1 MNKLTTTT
9 NIDSSKLKEV
19 FELNEGLTTRALE
32 NLNSKAKS
40 LPIDLTLLTIAE
52 GDSIE
57 SEINDLRKRGA
68 DAIKMCKDRRMIFT
82 RQFDLMKK
90 AFTEQETSIEN
101 ALIPYKSFADSWN
114 AEKYKRQQ
122 AEQQGSNKRIA
133 EENAKIEYKQYVQEQ
148 LTAKCYALIGEY
160 SKRMND
166 KFYSCTL
173 GNIDTYKAELEG
185 YIPKQLKGID
195 LLIVLQNHPLLTEE
209 QMNNIQLSTLEN
221 STTELSQIYTSKLIA
236 ECNRIIE
243 LVPGRKEELVR
254 IANDESEAKR
264 VAERIAKEE
273 EERKAQIEKDKSEAE
288 AKAKD
293 EANASKMDV
302 AFENASISQETTLT
316 KGTTV
321 KMKYDVQT
329 HKQMLSII
337 QYWVVNCM
345 NLLTIDDLKKKL
357 SFTITACN
365 EALNKD
371 GEIIEGVPTIEDVRT
386 RLSKK

>member
-1 MNKLTTTT
+1 MNELTTTT

-122 AEQQGSNKRIA
+122 AEQQESNKRIA

-195 LLIVLQNHPLLTEE
+195 LLIELQNHPLLTEE

-345 NLLTIDDLKKKL
+345 NLLTINDLKKKL

>member
-1 MNKLTTTT
+1 MNELTTTS
-9 NIDSSKLKEV
+9 IDANKLKEV
-19 FELNEGLTTRALE
+19 FELNEGLTLRATE
-32 NLNSKAKS
+32 SLNNRAKT
-40 LPIDLTLLTIAE
+40 LPIDLSLLTVAE
-52 GDSIE
+52 GDGIE
-57 SEINDLRKRGA
+57 KEINDLRKRGS
-68 DAIKMCKDRRMIFT
+68 DAIKICKDRRMVFT

-101 ALIPYKSFADSWN
+101 ALIPYKSFADNWN

-122 AEQQGSNKRIA
+122 AEQQESNKKIA
-133 EENAKIEYKQYVQEQ
+133 EENAKIEYKQYLQEQ
-148 LTAKCYALIGEY
+148 LTAKCYSLIEEY

-185 YIPKQLKGID
+185 YLPKQLKGQD
-195 LLIVLQNHPLLTEE
+195 LLVELQKHPLLMEE
-209 QMNNIQLSTLEN
+209 QINEIQLATMNEA
-221 STTELSQIYTSKLIA
+221 TKELSQIFTTKLIA

-243 LVPGRKEELVR
+243 MVPGRKEELVR
-254 IANDESEAKR
+254 ISNDENEAKR

-273 EERKAQIEKDKSEAE
+273 EERKAQIEKEKAEAE
-288 AKAKD
+288 AKAKE

-316 KGTTV
+316 KGTSV

-329 HKQMLSII
+329 HKQMLNII
-337 QYWVVNCM
+337 QYWVVNYM
-345 NLLTIDDLKKKL
+345 NLLTIEDLKKKL

-371 GEIIEGVPTIEDVRT
+371 GEVIEGVPTVEDIRT
-386 RLSKK
+386 RLTKK

>member
-1 MNKLTTTT
+1 MNELTTTS
-9 NIDSSKLKEV
+9 IDANKLKEV
-19 FELNEGLTTRALE
+19 FELNAGLTLRATE
-32 NLNSKAKS
+32 SLNNRAKT
-40 LPIDLTLLTIAE
+40 LPIDLTLLTVAE
-52 GDSIE
+52 GDGIE
-57 SEINDLRKRGA
+57 KEINDLRKRGS
-68 DAIKMCKDRRMIFT
+68 DAIKICKDRRMVFT

-101 ALIPYKSFADSWN
+101 ALIPYKSFADNWN

-122 AEQQGSNKRIA
+122 AEQQESNKKIA

-148 LTAKCYALIGEY
+148 LTAKCYSLIEEY

-185 YIPKQLKGID
+185 YLPKQLKGQD
-195 LLIVLQNHPLLTEE
+195 LLVELQKHPLLMEE
-209 QMNNIQLSTLEN
+209 QINEIQLATMNEA
-221 STTELSQIYTSKLIA
+221 TKELSQIFTTKQIA

-243 LVPGRKEELVR
+243 MVPGRKEELVR
-254 IANDESEAKR
+254 ISNDENEAKR

-273 EERKAQIEKDKSEAE
+273 EERKAQIEKEKAESE
-288 AKAKD
+288 AKAKE

-316 KGTTV
+316 KGTSV

-329 HKQMLSII
+329 HKQMLNII
-337 QYWVVNCM
+337 QYWVVNYM
-345 NLLTIDDLKKKL
+345 NLLTIEDLKKKL

-371 GEIIEGVPTIEDVRT
+371 GEVIDGVPTVEDIRT
-386 RLSKK
+386 RLTKK

>member
-1 MNKLTTTT
+1 MNELTTTS
-9 NIDSSKLKEV
+9 IDANKLKEV
-19 FELNEGLTTRALE
+19 FELNAGLTLRATE
-32 NLNSKAKS
+32 SLNNRAKT

-90 AFTEQETSIEN
+90 AFTEQENSIEN
-101 ALIPYKSFADSWN
+101 ALIPYKSFADNWN

-122 AEQQGSNKRIA
+122 AEQQESNKKIA

-148 LTAKCYALIGEY
+148 LTAKCYSLIEEY

-195 LLIVLQNHPLLTEE
+195 LLIELQNHPLLTEE

-243 LVPGRKEELVR
+243 MVPGRKEELVR
-254 IANDESEAKR
+254 ISNDENEAKR

>member
-122 AEQQGSNKRIA
+122 AEQQESNKRIA

-166 KFYSCTL
+166 NFYSCTL
-173 GNIDTYKAELEG
+173 GDIDRYKAELEG

-195 LLIVLQNHPLLTEE
+195 LLIELQNHPLLTEE

-264 VAERIAKEE
+264 VAGRIAKEE

>member
-9 NIDSSKLKEV
+9 NIDSSKLKEI

-57 SEINDLRKRGA
+57 SEINALRKRGA

-122 AEQQGSNKRIA
+122 AEQQESNKRIA

-173 GNIDTYKAELEG
+173 GNIDIYKAELEG

>member
-1 MNKLTTTT
+1 MNELTTT

-122 AEQQGSNKRIA
+122 AEQQESNKRIA
-133 EENAKIEYKQYVQEQ
+133 EKNVKIEYKQYVQEQ

-195 LLIVLQNHPLLTEE
+195 LLIELQNHPLLTEE

>member
-52 GDSIE
+52 GDRIE

-122 AEQQGSNKRIA
+122 AEQQESNKRIA

-185 YIPKQLKGID
+185 YIPKQLNGID

-264 VAERIAKEE
+264 VADRIAKEE

-288 AKAKD
+288 AKAKA

>member
-1 MNKLTTTT
+1 MNELTTTS
-9 NIDSSKLKEV
+9 IDANKLKEV
-19 FELNEGLTTRALE
+19 FELNAGLTLRATE
-32 NLNSKAKS
+32 SLNNRAKT
-40 LPIDLTLLTIAE
+40 LPIDLTLLTVAE

-90 AFTEQETSIEN
+90 AFTEQENSIEN

-122 AEQQGSNKRIA
+122 AEQQESNKRIA

-195 LLIVLQNHPLLTEE
+195 LLIELQNHPLLTEE

-254 IANDESEAKR
+254 IANDESEAIVTGK
-264 VAERIAKEE
+264 
-273 EERKAQIEKDKSEAE
+273 QIGRAH
-288 AKAKD
+288 
-293 EANASKMDV
+293 V
-302 AFENASISQETTLT
+302 
-316 KGTTV
+316 
-321 KMKYDVQT
+321 
-329 HKQMLSII
+329 
-337 QYWVVNCM
+337 
-345 NLLTIDDLKKKL
+345 
-357 SFTITACN
+357 
-365 EALNKD
+365 
-371 GEIIEGVPTIEDVRT
+371 
-386 RLSKK
+386 

>member
-1 MNKLTTTT
+1 MNELTTTS
-9 NIDSSKLKEV
+9 IDANKLKEV
-19 FELNEGLTTRALE
+19 FELNAGLTLRATE
-32 NLNSKAKS
+32 SLNNRAKT
-40 LPIDLTLLTIAE
+40 LPIDLTLLTVAE
-52 GDSIE
+52 GDGIE
-57 SEINDLRKRGA
+57 KEINDLRKRGS
-68 DAIKMCKDRRMIFT
+68 DAIKICKDRRMVFT

-101 ALIPYKSFADSWN
+101 ALIPYKSFADNWN

-122 AEQQGSNKRIA
+122 AEQQESNKKIA

-148 LTAKCYALIGEY
+148 LTAKCYSLIEEY

-185 YIPKQLKGID
+185 YLPKQLKGQD
-195 LLIVLQNHPLLTEE
+195 LLVELQKHPLLMEE
-209 QMNNIQLSTLEN
+209 QINEIQLATMNEA
-221 STTELSQIYTSKLIA
+221 TKELSQIFTTKLIA

-243 LVPGRKEELVR
+243 MVPGRKEELVR
-254 IANDESEAKR
+254 ISNDENEAKR

-273 EERKAQIEKDKSEAE
+273 EERKAQIEKEKAKSE
-288 AKAKD
+288 AKAKE

-316 KGTTV
+316 KGTSV

-337 QYWVVNCM
+337 HYWVVNCM

-371 GEIIEGVPTIEDVRT
+371 GEVIDGVPTIEDVRT

>member
-1 MNKLTTTT
+1 MNELTTTS
-9 NIDSSKLKEV
+9 IDANKLKEV
-19 FELNEGLTTRALE
+19 FELNAGLTLRATE
-32 NLNSKAKS
+32 SLNNRAKT
-40 LPIDLTLLTIAE
+40 LPIDLTLLTVAE
-52 GDSIE
+52 GDGIE
-57 SEINDLRKRGA
+57 KEINDLRKRGS
-68 DAIKMCKDRRMIFT
+68 DAIKICKDRRMVFT

-101 ALIPYKSFADSWN
+101 ALIPYKSFADNWN

-122 AEQQGSNKRIA
+122 AEQQESNKKIA

-148 LTAKCYALIGEY
+148 LTAKCYSLIEEY

-185 YIPKQLKGID
+185 YLPKQLKGQD
-195 LLIVLQNHPLLTEE
+195 LLVELQKHPLLMEE
-209 QMNNIQLSTLEN
+209 QINEIQLATMNEA
-221 STTELSQIYTSKLIA
+221 TKELSQIFTTKLIA

-243 LVPGRKEELVR
+243 MVPGRKEELVR
-254 IANDESEAKR
+254 ISNDENEAKR

-273 EERKAQIEKDKSEAE
+273 EERKAQIEKEKAESE
-288 AKAKD
+288 AKAKE

-316 KGTTV
+316 KGTSV

-329 HKQMLSII
+329 HKQMLNII
-337 QYWVVNCM
+337 QYWVVNYM
-345 NLLTIDDLKKKL
+345 NLLTIEDLKKKL

-371 GEIIEGVPTIEDVRT
+371 VEVIDGVPTVEDIRT
-386 RLSKK
+386 RLTKK

>member
-1 MNKLTTTT
+1 MNELTTTS
-9 NIDSSKLKEV
+9 IDANKLEEV
-19 FELNEGLTTRALE
+19 FELNAGLTLRATE
-32 NLNSKAKS
+32 SLNNRAKS
-40 LPIDLTLLTIAE
+40 LPINLTLLTIAE

-101 ALIPYKSFADSWN
+101 ALIPYKSFADNWN

-122 AEQQGSNKRIA
+122 AEQQKSNNKIA

-148 LTAKCYALIGEY
+148 LTAKCYSLIEEY

-221 STTELSQIYTSKLIA
+221 STTELSYIYTGKLIA

-365 EALNKD
+365 ESLNKD

>member
-1 MNKLTTTT
+1 MNELSTTS
-9 NIDSSKLKEV
+9 IDANKLKEV
-19 FELNEGLTTRALE
+19 FELNAGLTLRATE
-32 NLNSKAKS
+32 SLNNRAKT
-40 LPIDLTLLTIAE
+40 LPIDLTLLTVAE

-122 AEQQGSNKRIA
+122 AEQQESNKKIA

-173 GNIDTYKAELEG
+173 GNIDTYKAELDG
-185 YIPKQLKGID
+185 YLPKQLKGQD
-195 LLIVLQNHPLLTEE
+195 LLVELQKHPLLTEE

>member
-122 AEQQGSNKRIA
+122 AEQQESNKRIA

-173 GNIDTYKAELEG
+173 GNIDRYKAELEG

-221 STTELSQIYTSKLIA
+221 STTELSQIYTNKLIA
-236 ECNRIIE
+236 ECSRIIE

>member
-1 MNKLTTTT
+1 MDKLTTTT

-40 LPIDLTLLTIAE
+40 LPIDLTLLTVAE

-57 SEINDLRKRGA
+57 SEINDLRKRGS

-90 AFTEQETSIEN
+90 AFTEQESSIET
-101 ALIPYKSFADSWN
+101 ALIPYKSFADNWN
-114 AEKYKRQQ
+114 TEKYKRQQ
-122 AEQQGSNKRIA
+122 SEQQESNKKIA

-148 LTAKCYALIGEY
+148 RTAKCYALIEEY

-173 GNIDTYKAELEG
+173 GNIYAYKADLEG

-195 LLIVLQNHPLLTEE
+195 LLIELQKHPLLTEE
-209 QMNNIQLSTLEN
+209 QANEIQLATLNESTK
-221 STTELSQIYTSKLIA
+221 ELSQIYMSKLIA

-254 IANDESEAKR
+254 IANDDSETKR

-273 EERKAQIEKDKSEAE
+273 EERKAQLEKDKSEAE

-293 EANASKMDV
+293 EANASKMDL

-321 KMKYDVQT
+321 KMKYDVQN

-371 GEIIEGVPTIEDVRT
+371 GEIIEGVPTIENVRT

>member
-90 AFTEQETSIEN
+90 AFTEQENSIEN

-122 AEQQGSNKRIA
+122 AEQQESNKKIA

-185 YIPKQLKGID
+185 YIPKQLNGID

-264 VAERIAKEE
+264 VAERIANEE

>member
-1 MNKLTTTT
+1 MNELITTT

-122 AEQQGSNKRIA
+122 AEQQESNKRIA
-133 EENAKIEYKQYVQEQ
+133 EKNAKIEYKQYVQEQ

-195 LLIVLQNHPLLTEE
+195 LLIELQNHPLLTEE

-221 STTELSQIYTSKLIA
+221 STTELSHIYTSKLIA